1 MKVAHVLGKF
11 DRGGVE
17 VFLKDLYFSSKKTNT
32 EIQFVLLSEL
42 EGAFDS
48 ELLKEGAKLNKISLN
63 KGIVN
68 FSINFYKYLKEQK
81 IDVVHSHVQAFSGII
96 LFLAYLAGVKVR
108 VSHSHSEEGFLKKGI
123 SKLRKIYLSITSF
136 LLNKTANIRIACSVN
151 AGKSLYGNKA
161 FVTVVNGINTEKFPL
176 YDQNI
181 RDKYFEELNLN
192 ITDKIIGHVGRLD
205 VPKNHKFL
213 IEIAEVLIKQD
224 SSYKFLLVGDG
235 PLRNDISEFI
245 EKKGLVN
252 NVILLGSRDDIP
264 MILTNLIDVFVFPSI
279 YEGLPIVMLEAQI
292 TGLNCIISDRVSEE
306 SIVFPEKVDHLPLEI
321 GKNEWAEQIKQVYG
335 KSDKSGK
342 YYDLFLKTNYSIVQV
357 GKTFDTLYNN
367 ILREK

>member
-1 MKVAHVLGKF
+1 MRVVHILGKF

-17 VFLKDLYFSSKKTNT
+17 VFLKDLYLTSKQSNT

-48 ELLKEGAKLNKISLN
+48 ELLMSGAKLNKLPLN
-63 KGIVN
+63 KGMIN
-68 FSINFYKYLKEQK
+68 FCLTFYKYLKEQK

-96 LFLAYLAGVKVR
+96 LFIAYLAGVKVR
-108 VSHSHSEEGFLKKGI
+108 VSHSHSEEGFLKKDI
-123 SKLRKIYLSITSF
+123 STLRKTYLSITSF
-136 LLNKTANIRIACSVN
+136 LLNKTANVRIACSVN
-151 AGKSLYGNKA
+151 AGKSLYGDKA
-161 FVTVVNGINTEKFPL
+161 FVTVVNGINTGKFPP

-181 RDKYFEELNLN
+181 RDRYFEELNLN
-192 ITDKIIGHVGRLD
+192 ATDKIIGHVGRLD

-252 NVILLGSRDDIP
+252 NIIMLGSRDDIP
-264 MILTNLIDVFVFPSI
+264 LILTNLIDVFVFPSI
-279 YEGLPIVMLEAQI
+279 YEGLPIVLLEAQV

-306 SIVFPEKVDHLPLEI
+306 SIVFPEKVVYLPLEI
-321 GKNEWAEQIKQVYG
+321 GKNKWAEYIKEAYG
-335 KSDKSGK
+335 KSDKSAK
-342 YYDLFLKTNYSIVQV
+342 YHELFLNTDYSIYQV
-357 GKTFDTLYNN
+357 AKTFESLYNN
-367 ILREK
+367 ILR